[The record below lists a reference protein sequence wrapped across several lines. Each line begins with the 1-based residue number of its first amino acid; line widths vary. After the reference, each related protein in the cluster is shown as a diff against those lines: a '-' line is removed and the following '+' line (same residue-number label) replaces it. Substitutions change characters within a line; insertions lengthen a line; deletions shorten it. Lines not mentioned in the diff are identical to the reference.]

1 MVYTDFSAGIQ
12 AKGYMHFANGWMFV
26 IPLYYAAITSLSLFY
41 WCIMMYSRVAKEGN
55 PIHIT
60 ML

>member
-26 IPLYYAAITSLSLFY
+26 IPLYYAAITSLSLSFLLVY
-41 WCIMMYSRVAKEGN
+41 HDVFKSSKRR
-55 PIHIT
+55 
-60 ML
+60 